1 MNENM
6 RSKTLAMFV
15 VLAMLLST
23 LAVIMPAVATIGID
37 EWEGDTS
44 ADNDFVN
51 TSTSELYYG
60 NTVTIQFNKTEL
72 NDFGSS
78 NYYLYY
84 PVYKRVSG
92 VTGYEYNVT
101 WTKWGELTT
110 AGKAENVD
118 LNITGLWFV
127 SDQFSID
134 KTNLTAMQVHN
145 AVNGWQ
151 DIVGW
156 FWVNS
161 TKYYTVT
168 VSPSTIHYDKNES
181 VTITVKHGDQ
191 EVGGAWCDIRYNGTN
206 GTLIRHELM
215 DSGTWTFNPYDYTHS
230 YGAGVYSIIVYKD
243 VDSPILTYGAEG
255 GSTGY
260 NNTFGNTSIWT
271 DMHIRNSTG
280 VTGTTNEATYYWDNC
295 GPFDPPEYTADM
307 VNLTVVAGTP
317 TLSIPEANATM
328 YWSFDGEVNVSI
340 KDYDGNNISTPYNVV
355 VLNKDKEDVTANI
368 TTIDRENGYCR
379 IYSDS
384 WGKDS
389 HDTVWGT
396 NGTWYVRIVKNNEGN
411 ASEEW
416 NGTVKFKVTKAP
428 GVQIKLIDDGDGN
441 NDGEISE
448 VPAIGDQPLTLQFQ
462 VINREHDYLGDAS
475 EANARKNI
483 TLSGNALL
491 LSSKTLDEYNTAI
504 PGSVDYVGN
513 TWCVNFTPTMA
524 LNGGEI
530 TISVDWGDWGS
541 DEQTI
546 TIGGS
551 ELNGT
556 IVSISPE
563 EFVIGENVTLTVT
576 VTGPTGYPYPNAYV
590 ALYFINDSGGLEA
603 KINETNGGGT
613 TSGEYTFFFNV
624 SQQTDNQSQVT
635 GWGSDPK
642 APRY

>member
-44 ADNDFVN
+44 TDNDFVN

-181 VTITVKHGDQ
+181 VTVTVKHGDQ

-317 TLSIPEANATM
+317 TLSIPE
-328 YWSFDGEVNVSI
+328 
-340 KDYDGNNISTPYNVV
+340 
-355 VLNKDKEDVTANI
+355 
-368 TTIDRENGYCR
+368 
-379 IYSDS
+379 
-384 WGKDS
+384 
-389 HDTVWGT
+389 
-396 NGTWYVRIVKNNEGN
+396 
-411 ASEEW
+411 
-416 NGTVKFKVTKAP
+416 
-428 GVQIKLIDDGDGN
+428 
-441 NDGEISE
+441 
-448 VPAIGDQPLTLQFQ
+448 
-462 VINREHDYLGDAS
+462 
-475 EANARKNI
+475 
-483 TLSGNALL
+483 
-491 LSSKTLDEYNTAI
+491 
-504 PGSVDYVGN
+504 
-513 TWCVNFTPTMA
+513 
-524 LNGGEI
+524 
-530 TISVDWGDWGS
+530 
-541 DEQTI
+541 
-546 TIGGS
+546 
-551 ELNGT
+551 
-556 IVSISPE
+556 
-563 EFVIGENVTLTVT
+563 
-576 VTGPTGYPYPNAYV
+576 
-590 ALYFINDSGGLEA
+590 
-603 KINETNGGGT
+603 
-613 TSGEYTFFFNV
+613 
-624 SQQTDNQSQVT
+624 
-635 GWGSDPK
+635 
-642 APRY
+642 